1 MAAVAFAGVELGIG
15 GLAVVAA
22 GGTASFRLTL
32 AVAAVASLDLTD
44 GRYSLAAVAV
54 ADNSVHFAV
63 DSLHL
68 EAVWTFERYAHLD
81 FVRWR
86 NCSVCGTTASAGA
99 AVATLCRQCSSTA
112 AICNATSATAAKS
125 TSSASNI

>member
-1 MAAVAFAGVELGIG
+1 MAAVAFAEVELGIG

-44 GRYSLAAVAV
+44 GRYSLASVAV
-54 ADNSVHFAV
+54 ADKSVHFAV

-68 EAVWTFERYAHLD
+68 EAV
-81 FVRWR
+81 
-86 NCSVCGTTASAGA
+86 
-99 AVATLCRQCSSTA
+99 
-112 AICNATSATAAKS
+112 
-125 TSSASNI
+125 